1 MIAQL
6 PNCYLSR
13 WQKLPLICL
22 ASLLLTAV
30 VFRMMVSPHWLT
42 TYYCE
47 CFLSCIDR
55 TPLDSAA
62 LLVALPASG
71 TSLVIT
77 QCAPGL
83 SKRQVQTLIGAP
95 KFKERKLAFP
105 CASPDIRDADEV
117 HFYEILPNT
126 LLLLGFKGDECR
138 FARHFLSG
146 EETAYSYWKAEQI
159 QELGRGQ
166 TRYELEAWLGRCFV
180 DDSHFVRQVLLST
193 GQEWAREATWAE
205 GDGRFYLSDSEYIG
219 LEMKDERLA
228 STQVYAIFH

>member
-1 MIAQL
+1 M
-6 PNCYLSR
+6 
-13 WQKLPLICL
+13 
-22 ASLLLTAV
+22 T
-30 VFRMMVSPHWLT
+30 VSPHFLT

-47 CFLSCIDR
+47 YFLSCIDR

-62 LLVALPASG
+62 LLVALPFWG
-71 TSLVIT
+71 TSSVIT

-105 CASPDIRDADEV
+105 GASPDIRDADEV

-138 FARHFLSG
+138 FARHFLAD

-159 QELGRGQ
+159 QSLGRGQ
-166 TRYELEAWLGRCFV
+166 TRQELEAWLGRCFV
-180 DDSHFVRQVLLST
+180 EDSPLVRQVLLST
-193 GQEWAREATWAE
+193 GQEWARKATWAE
-205 GDGRFYLSDSEYIG
+205 GDGRFYLCDSDVIG
-219 LEMKDERLA
+219 LEMKDGRLA